1 MISLQLNRRRRRPAG
16 RGLERRPIRKGGKLS
31 SSVGERLVFDFA
43 EQRLADELDRVQQIF
58 SYRGAYRRFKDLLD
72 HKGLLQSWYDFEN
85 QREEE
90 ALREWALDNKIEL
103 KTS

>member
-1 MISLQLNRRRRRPAG
+1 
-16 RGLERRPIRKGGKLS
+16 
-31 SSVGERLVFDFA
+31 
-43 EQRLADELDRVQQIF
+43 LADELDRGQQIF

-90 ALREWALDNKIEL
+90 ALRGWARENKIEL
-103 KTS
+103 RTL

>member
-1 MISLQLNRRRRRPAG
+1 M
-16 RGLERRPIRKGGKLS
+16 
-31 SSVGERLVFDFA
+31 
-43 EQRLADELDRVQQIF
+43 ADELNSIQQIF
-58 SYRGAYRRFKDLLD
+58 SHRGAYRSFKDFLVR
-72 HKGLLQSWYDFEN
+72 KELLQSWYDFAN